1 MCPNCL
7 YKLESKDKEY
17 KKKKNEKETEKIFIP
32 HNYIIG
38 ATILFLI
45 VIIFGLANV
54 IAIDY
59 PTTETYIEKEPY
71 NVTET
76 YTEKEPYT
84 VKEAYQDT
92 EVYYEK
98 EACGTTRG
106 PTGTYEKNPDGTMTL
121 RIGTGTVTKY
131 CDVPKTRTVTNYRDV
146 VKYRDVNKTRT
157 VVEYRDVEKTRT
169 VTKKAKIWDI
179 LFGNV

>member
-7 YKLESKDKEY
+7 YKLESKDKKY
-17 KKKKNEKETEKIFIP
+17 KKKEHEKETEKIFIP
-32 HNYIIG
+32 HNYIIS

-45 VIIFGLANV
+45 VIIFGLANI
-54 IAIDY
+54 IAIDH
-59 PTTETYIEKEPY
+59 PATETYIEKEPY

-106 PTGTYEKNPDGTMTL
+106 PIFTEVENSDGTVDL
-121 RIGTGTVTKY
+121 LVRTGTVTKY
-131 CDVPKTRTVTNYRDV
+131 CDIPKTRTVTSYRNV

-169 VTKKAKIWDI
+169 VTKKVKIWDI